1 MLGDFLATMS
11 IYIPY
16 TYIPHMAMAK
26 GVKVTTPD
34 EDILTVTPPQP
45 ENAAF
50 LISASGISSTMGR
63 WGWKMASSMS
73 HHL

>member
-26 GVKVTTPD
+26 GVKVTPHT
-34 EDILTVTPPQP
+34 LT
-45 ENAAF
+45 ADC
-50 LISASGISSTMGR
+50 
-63 WGWKMASSMS
+63 
-73 HHL
+73 